1 MDNREDAL
9 LAAALDIV
17 PSSNLPTPPGRKAD
31 KILHPSPL
39 PIKLSFILHNQKI
52 FILLICF
59 YFCSVFVRKGM
70 ADTT

>member
-31 KILHPSPL
+31 KNSAPISPSHKTLLH
-39 PIKLSFILHNQKI
+39 F
-52 FILLICF
+52 
-59 YFCSVFVRKGM
+59 
-70 ADTT
+70 T